1 MPSDISKDTIKK
13 ETTIKQS
20 PNVER
25 STSNSDTSEASV
37 KEDIGSKIHQ
47 LRLAKGYSQRKLA
60 SLAGLTNTAI
70 SAIERNKVS
79 PAVNTLDAIL
89 KVLES
94 DLQTFFSSDWNS
106 KQSKKVVIKPD
117 DLIELKDVGR
127 GVSLKMVHNN
137 CPSLNLGF
145 LIEEYQPNSSTEE
158 RIIHEGE
165 EIGTVISGEIVMRY
179 NGVLYHLK
187 SGDSYVIDTSLP
199 HTFMNP
205 SDGITRIISAHS
217 PATY

>member
-1 MPSDISKDTIKK
+1 MPSDISKDTIKQ
-13 ETTIKQS
+13 ETAIKQS
-20 PNVER
+20 SIGER
-25 STSNSDTSEASV
+25 STSDSGTSEAGV

-106 KQSKKVVIKPD
+106 KQSKVVVKPD

>member
-1 MPSDISKDTIKK
+1 MA
-13 ETTIKQS
+13 IKQPHIRERNS
-20 PNVER
+20 SNVD
-25 STSNSDTSEASV
+25 SLNATIT
-37 KEDIGSKIHQ
+37 EDIGSKIHQ

-79 PAVNTLDAIL
+79 PAVNTLGAIL
-89 KVLES
+89 KVLEC
-94 DLQTFFSSDWNS
+94 DLQTFFSSDWDS
-106 KQSKKVVIKPD
+106 TQSTVVVKAD

-165 EIGTVISGEIVMRY
+165 EIGTVISGEIVIRH

-205 SDGITRIISAHS
+205 SEGITRIISAHT